1 MDNFKYINDTLGHDI
16 GDELLKLTSIRLQS
30 CLRRSDYIFR
40 LGGDEF
46 TIVLN
51 DLTEDTD
58 IAKVAKKIL
67 EEIDMLSKQENM
79 TRSELIRKAF
89 QTYVEVLTEKKR
101 ERKKRKGIERA
112 VELQDEI
119 RSSVGDL
126 DLVTDLRN
134 WRDKRK

>member
-1 MDNFKYINDTLGHDI
+1 MAKINI
-16 GDELLKLTSIRLQS
+16 SIPQ
-30 CLRRSDYIFR
+30 
-40 LGGDEF
+40 
-46 TIVLN
+46 
-51 DLTEDTD
+51 
-58 IAKVAKKIL
+58 KIL